1 MELTLGPVLFE
12 WKKDALLSF
21 YAEAASMPVDRVY
34 IGEAVCVKKRGLGFD
49 ELRSVVS
56 QLEKAGK
63 KVVLS
68 SLAVISNEEE
78 LEFTRRLIA
87 LHPSIEANDMSIM
100 NMADAKKIEV
110 FAGPHI
116 TTYNGPSIE
125 FLKDAGVRHVT
136 FPVEMSRES
145 MSYCVRET
153 GISSEVFAHGK
164 APLAFSWRCYTSRAH
179 GLDKTSCKHHC
190 AMYPD
195 GMELKTLE
203 GKPIFTI
210 AGTSILSADVYT
222 LIDFVEDLREIG
234 VAALR
239 ISPQY
244 KNTAAV
250 VQTFRKRLDGDISAE
265 EAVQTLR
272 EASTGGFCNGWYAGK
287 AGSALIEASGL
298 GIG

>member
-12 WKKDALLSF
+12 WKKDELLKF
-21 YAEAASMPVDRVY
+21 YEEAASMPVDRVY
-34 IGEAVCVKKRGLGFD
+34 IGEVVCAKKRGLGFD
-49 ELRSVVS
+49 DLGSVIS

-63 KVVLS
+63 KVTLS

-100 NMADAKKIEV
+100 NMVDANETEV

-116 TTYNGPSIE
+116 TTYNSPSIE
-125 FLKDAGVRHVT
+125 FLKGAGVKRVT

-145 MSYCVRET
+145 ISHAIRET
-153 GISSEVFAHGK
+153 GISSEVFAHGR

-179 GLDKTSCKHHC
+179 GLDKTVCKHHC

-203 GKPIFTI
+203 GKPIFTVN
-210 AGTSILSADVYT
+210 GTSILSADIYT

-234 VAALR
+234 ATALR
-239 ISPQY
+239 ISPQH

-250 VQTFRKRLDGDISAE
+250 VQTFRKRLDGIVSAE
-265 EAVQTLR
+265 EAVESLR
-272 EASTGGFCNGWYAGK
+272 AASAGGFCNGWYAGK
-287 AGSALIEASGL
+287 AGSEFIEASGL
-298 GIG
+298 GVG

>member
-1 MELTLGPVLFE
+1 MELTLGPALFE
-12 WKKDALLSF
+12 WKKDELFRF
-21 YAEAASMPVDRVY
+21 YEDVASMPVDRVY
-34 IGEAVCVKKRGLGFD
+34 IGEAVCVKKRGLGED
-49 ELRSVVS
+49 ELRGVISML
-56 QLEKAGK
+56 QKAGK
-63 KVVLS
+63 KVALS

-87 LHPSIEANDMSIM
+87 LHPSIEANDMAVM
-100 NMADAKKIEV
+100 NMVDAKKTEV

-125 FLKDAGVRHVT
+125 FLKGAGVRRVS
-136 FPVEMSRES
+136 FPVEMSREAIS
-145 MSYCVRET
+145 HAVRET
-153 GISSEVFAHGK
+153 GVESEVFAHGK

-179 GLDKTSCKHHC
+179 GLDKTGCKHHC

-203 GKPIFTI
+203 GTPVFTVN
-210 AGTSILSADVYT
+210 GTSILSADVYS

-244 KNTAAV
+244 KNTADV
-250 VQTFRKRLDGDISAE
+250 VQTFRKRLDGELNAQ
-265 EAVQTLR
+265 EAVQALR
-272 EASTGGFCNGWYAGK
+272 ATTTNGFCNGWYAGK
-287 AGSALIEASGL
+287 AGIELIEAAGL